1 LFNHQTSNNIPKT
14 FETTHSILFLTVN
27 TENLPKTIIVA
38 LHVPYFSPQL
48 PGGVAS
54 SKHQLERVDDMENKA
69 LDNSEKILLLGIL
82 HYALAIFLIII
93 KIVPFNVL
101 EYLQLTEPT
110 YAILLFGSI
119 LMGSILYALSGPLQK
134 KPQKDSS

>member
-1 LFNHQTSNNIPKT
+1 
-14 FETTHSILFLTVN
+14 
-27 TENLPKTIIVA
+27 
-38 LHVPYFSPQL
+38 
-48 PGGVAS
+48 
-54 SKHQLERVDDMENKA
+54 MENKA